1 MIDKSKIKETIKK
14 LGTWYQN
21 VNIYD
26 TPTVGRKEPY
36 SNIISVNKVFN
47 NIKSFIPV
55 SLKGLRILD
64 LGCNAGFHSL
74 NMALLGA
81 EVIGVETNN
90 IFYNQALFLKRYY
103 DEIYQ
108 QNLNVTYVQKNIS
121 DINFK
126 ELGKFDYVLALAIIY
141 HIGKGQYGK
150 CTDKA
155 LDEQLRVLKMIDT
168 KNFIVGTRNG
178 PKNNINHYNGVFNKL
193 GFNNLKTIPGGK
205 RSWVLYGRI

>member
-1 MIDKSKIKETIKK
+1 
-14 LGTWYQN
+14 
-21 VNIYD
+21 
-26 TPTVGRKEPY
+26 
-36 SNIISVNKVFN
+36 
-47 NIKSFIPV
+47 
-55 SLKGLRILD
+55 
-64 LGCNAGFHSL
+64 
-74 NMALLGA
+74 
-81 EVIGVETNN
+81 
-90 IFYNQALFLKRYY
+90 
-103 DEIYQ
+103 
-108 QNLNVTYVQKNIS
+108 LNVTYVQKNIS

>member
-205 RSWVLYGRI
+205 RSWVIYGRI